1 MKSLKNK
8 LILTFVIIL
17 LITTSMLGYF
27 SLNRASDALLQETD
41 KALEAVAVESSNHLS
56 SKIETQTLYMSVLAK
71 NEIILDDA
79 SWEKKVEFFQKEAE
93 RSGFLE
99 FAFVKTNGKAV
110 VFNKEKMEM
119 DISDRG
125 YFKKAIGGDM
135 AISDLLMNK
144 LTGEPVVVL
153 AAPVKRNE
161 QVVGVLIGRK
171 DGMILSE
178 NSNDIKYGD
187 TSYAY
192 VINSEGTI
200 VGHEKIELVNEQYNP
215 IEDAKGNK
223 ELEELS
229 NIMKNRMIKREVGV
243 GKYFFQDKERIVGFS
258 PVKNTPWILAVAI
271 ENDQVLAGINNLRN
285 GLILSSIIIII
296 LAIIITYFVSG
307 NISRPI
313 TNLTKIIERLADY
326 DLQFDENDE
335 ARSYLKR
342 KDEIGRISNALA
354 TMQKNFISLLENTSE
369 VSEQL
374 SASSQQLTS
383 TSEQSA
389 TASEQIAQTVEE
401 IAKGATDQA
410 KDTEKGADSMVKM
423 GDMLDRDQENMKLLN
438 ISADEVITL
447 KDKGLDVI
455 NKLVT
460 NTKQS
465 NIATEEISE
474 VIRNTDANAK
484 EIEKASEMIRSIA
497 EQTNLL
503 SLNAAI
509 EAARA
514 GESGRGFAV
523 VAGEIGKLAEQ
534 TTQFT
539 EDIKSIVEGLSRRT
553 ENAVSTVEGLE
564 EVAKSQNLS
573 VKETEDKFKGI
584 SEAVENTK
592 MIIEKLNESGQS
604 MKHNKDDILDL
615 LQGLSAIA
623 EENAASTE
631 EASAAVEEET
641 AAIEEIANSSEHLSN
656 LAQEL
661 NELVLKFK
669 I

>member
-423 GDMLDRDQENMKLLN
+423 GDILDRDQENMKLLN

-474 VIRNTDANAK
+474 VIRNTDASAK
-484 EIEKASEMIRSIA
+484 EIEKASEMIRSI
-497 EQTNLL
+497 
-503 SLNAAI
+503 
-509 EAARA
+509 
-514 GESGRGFAV
+514 
-523 VAGEIGKLAEQ
+523 AEQ

-539 EDIKSIVEGLSRRT
+539 EDIKSIVEGLSKRT
-553 ENAVSTVEGLE
+553 EDAVSTVEGLE

-604 MKHNKDDILDL
+604 MKHSKDDILDL

-631 EASAAVEEET
+631 EASAAVQEET